1 MADTTTTTP
10 DPSDAAVPAAVPA
23 ATTAPQPATRRTVT
37 MPVLPFAIIGGVL
50 VALVFFGGG
59 VATGFAIGDH
69 HPTRVGMIQP
79 FQDGRSGPF
88 GGQPGFGQNGSQPGG
103 QPGERHDVRPGDQNG
118 DPNGGQ
124 PGDQNGGPQQTRPT
138 PSPSN
143 G

>member
-10 DPSDAAVPAAVPA
+10 DPADAAVPAAVPA
-23 ATTAPQPATRRTVT
+23 ATAAPQPATRRTVT

-88 GGQPGFGQNGSQPGG
+88 GGQPGFGQNGG

>member
-1 MADTTTTTP
+1 MADQTTPTP
-10 DPSDAAVPAAVPA
+10 DPSDAAATAAVPA
-23 ATTAPQPATRRTVT
+23 APAAPQPAARRTVT

-79 FQDGRSGPF
+79 FQNGRSGPF
-88 GGQPGFGQNGSQPGG
+88 GGQPGFGQNGGRNGG
-103 QPGERHDVRPGDQNG
+103 QPGERHGFRPGDQSG
-118 DPNGGQ
+118 DQNGGQ
-124 PGDQNGGPQQTRPT
+124 PGGQPGGPQQTGPT